1 MAFRGQVNLLEVS
14 VGDNGWHEYQRH
26 VLAEL
31 KRLDSTMQQVQEDVT
46 EIRLH
51 VAVLRTKAV
60 TWGAVGGVM
69 MWGLGLAAST
79 WLF

>member
-1 MAFRGQVNLLEVS
+1 VA
-14 VGDNGWHEYQRH
+14 DNGWHEYQRH

-60 TWGAVGGVM
+60 TWGAVGGVV

-79 WLF
+79 WLW

>member
-1 MAFRGQVNLLEVS
+1 VDRSEGPV
-14 VGDNGWHEYQRH
+14 DNGWHEYQKL

-31 KRLDSTMQQVQEDVT
+31 QRLDRSLQAVQADVS

-60 TWGAVGGVM
+60 TWGAVGGLI
-69 MWGLGLAAST
+69 MWGLGLAFT
-79 WLF
+79 QYF